1 MELLLLISTMRR
13 ASAESITAVIPYYGY
28 ARQDRKFISRVPISA
43 ADLAVML
50 SSMGVDRIIAVDLH
64 SGQIQGFFPPRVPVT
79 NMASGYVGA
88 KFFAEKQ
95 LKNPVIVSPEAGGVH
110 RAKHFRDVLARQ
122 GHADASLDIAMVV
135 EQRNKDEG
143 GHYKEKEKKP
153 VKVDLIGT
161 VSNSDCII
169 VGDIIDTASSIAR
182 AAVELKKHGALKV
195 YVFAPHGLFSGDAI
209 QRIKEAPIDEVVV
222 TNTTPLN
229 PAAQK
234 LDKIRQISL
243 APLLAETIK
252 RVYRNQSV
260 SELFGV
266 APSSPPKK
274 TQKAAVKLGS
284 YSIEGEEE
292 PGEGID

>member
-1 MELLLLISTMRR
+1 
-13 ASAESITAVIPYYGY
+13 
-28 ARQDRKFISRVPISA
+28 
-43 ADLAVML
+43 
-50 SSMGVDRIIAVDLH
+50 
-64 SGQIQGFFPPRVPVT
+64 
-79 NMASGYVGA
+79 MASGYVGA

-95 LKNPVIVSPEAGGVH
+95 LKNPVIVAPEAGGVH

-143 GHYKEKEKKP
+143 GHFKQKERKP
-153 VKVDLIGT
+153 VKADLIGT
-161 VSNSDCII
+161 VANSDCII

-209 QRIKEAPIDEVVV
+209 KRIREAPIDEVVV

-229 PAAQK
+229 PEAQK
-234 LDKIRQISL
+234 LNKIRQISL

-266 APSSPPKK
+266 PVNKSPP
-274 TQKAAVKLGS
+274 TQKKQASKLGA